1 MKKFFI
7 LAVAA
12 LAAFSCTEK
21 KAGYTV
27 TVNVGDDDFTSF
39 ILTNREKENP
49 VADTVA
55 VVEKKAVFTGNVDG
69 FDVRYIMGVK
79 EGVEPEYLGRLFLE
93 NANYTVSFTA
103 DGDHFHSN
111 IESDGPIQ
119 MQFDS
124 LNNVIKAVYEKN
136 NMHELEKLY
145 EAGDQKVKDSI
156 MNIVKGVGDEIE
168 VITNDFYAKNPL
180 CPLALENAASDIRY
194 VGLDSARK
202 LVEKFAAVPAFAT
215 NRLFKN
221 MQKELEK
228 KEALAPGNQAPDFT
242 LNDPEGN
249 PVKFSE
255 VYPKNKVTMIDFW
268 ASWCGPCRKF
278 NPTLTQIYAKY
289 NKKGFGILGVSL
301 DREQEKWVEAIKAD
315 KLVWQHVSDLK
326 FWDSEAGRLYNISS
340 IPQSYFVD
348 SEGKILLASPSE
360 DQIESFLAEYLK

>member
-1 MKKFFI
+1 MPPQNTQLPLPGCPQTLLHSPVSAGGRSIPDSGRKDKVYNPGSYPTV
-7 LAVAA
+7 LAVADGRPETLSLRRILEEA
-12 LAAFSCTEK
+12 
-21 KAGYTV
+21 V
-27 TVNVGDDDFTSF
+27 DFRF
-39 ILTNREKENP
+39 EIANRKYS
-49 VADTVA
+49 TL
-55 VVEKKAVFTGNVDG
+55 
-69 FDVRYIMGVK
+69 
-79 EGVEPEYLGRLFLE
+79 LG
-93 NANYTVSFTA
+93 
-103 DGDHFHSN
+103 
-111 IESDGPIQ
+111 
-119 MQFDS
+119 
-124 LNNVIKAVYEKN
+124 
-136 NMHELEKLY
+136 
-145 EAGDQKVKDSI
+145 
-156 MNIVKGVGDEIE
+156 
-168 VITNDFYAKNPL
+168 
-180 CPLALENAASDIRY
+180 
-194 VGLDSARK
+194 
-202 LVEKFAAVPAFAT
+202 
-215 NRLFKN
+215 
-221 MQKELEK
+221 KELEK
-228 KEALAPGNQAPDFT
+228 KEALAPGKQAPDFT